1 MAYLNVRNGGTTY
14 SVGCLSSKAGAVPS
28 GVPPLCVYS
37 GGTTYYAKV
46 SSSSTNAVASY
57 RAGSATYYVVTKALK
72 SEVES
77 WVTLYSYSAS
87 SASSY
92 TLSSTYL
99 GYPLYIQVTGGAG
112 SSGSRPS
119 VSSTVFTRTV
129 STGVTTTSYV
139 YLYGGLGGSGGN
151 GGSSDLYIL
160 EGISSQAV
168 FTVSLASGSTG
179 STGSTG
185 LSSGLLHTAAVS
197 GGSGGSGGVGYAVS
211 VTGDNSVSYSCTA
224 YGGGGGG
231 GGGGAGA
238 LLSILYG
245 TTAHYPSGQTTT
257 TYPSVSRY
265 ALATGAGGAGGSAG
279 TVSGGSGSSG
289 QYTSTSSY
297 VDLSSYWSSGNIIYN
312 SAGSYGKGGTG
323 ASPGSS
329 TVRSCIIKVGLL
341 Q

>member
-99 GYPLYIQVTGGAG
+99 GYPLYIQVTGAAG

-119 VSSTVFTRTV
+119 VSSTILQGLYPQLFLLFPMFICM
-129 STGVTTTSYV
+129 GVWGV
-139 YLYGGLGGSGGN
+139 QAAM
-151 GGSSDLYIL
+151 
-160 EGISSQAV
+160 EGR
-168 FTVSLASGSTG
+168 
-179 STGSTG
+179 
-185 LSSGLLHTAAVS
+185 
-197 GGSGGSGGVGYAVS
+197 
-211 VTGDNSVSYSCTA
+211 VTF
-224 YGGGGGG
+224 
-231 GGGGAGA
+231 
-238 LLSILYG
+238 IF
-245 TTAHYPSGQTTT
+245 
-257 TYPSVSRY
+257 
-265 ALATGAGGAGGSAG
+265 
-279 TVSGGSGSSG
+279 
-289 QYTSTSSY
+289 
-297 VDLSSYWSSGNIIYN
+297 
-312 SAGSYGKGGTG
+312 
-323 ASPGSS
+323 
-329 TVRSCIIKVGLL
+329 
-341 Q
+341 